1 MEIIKSW
8 WNSFKIIFSPYDTQN
23 ATALGQLGDWF
34 GGIFG
39 TLITFASLLALLAT
53 FWLSRAAMN
62 RQGIYAIFS
71 AMSKTHDD
79 LVASFQLSSAQGAD
93 VFRLLLS
100 DYAEYLDK
108 SIEHCPDLDSKQ
120 IIDLSYT
127 LFFYGSTITGRETA
141 EMRYDPIKVKA
152 ILDAVSAI
160 RNTHASSNPGVPA
173 HRLSGNQARLSN
185 YYRNLYGIYSFIDES
200 SLSKKE
206 KKSILK
212 TIRTKM
218 SNHEQALL
226 SLNICSHLGTK
237 WKKDGLLKRYEPI
250 KNIPRSFMLL
260 PGNTKIEQLF
270 PEVRFEF
277 EDHL

>member
-1 MEIIKSW
+1 MEPTNSW
-8 WNSFKIIFSPYDTQN
+8 WQTLKIIFSPYDPQN
-23 ATALGQLGDWF
+23 ASTLGQLGDWV
-34 GGIFG
+34 GGILG

-53 FWLSRAAMN
+53 FWLSRTAMN
-62 RQGIYAIFS
+62 RQGVYTIFS

-79 LVASFQLSSAQGAD
+79 LVASFQMSSAQGAD

-100 DYAEYLDK
+100 DYAEYLSK
-108 SIEHCPDLDSKQ
+108 TIEHCPDLDTKQ
-120 IIDLSYT
+120 TIDLSYT

-141 EMRYDPIKVKA
+141 AMRYDPEKVKI
-152 ILDAVSAI
+152 ILDSVSTT
-160 RNTHASSNPGVPA
+160 RNSLASSNPGAVA

-200 SLSKKE
+200 SLSKRE

-226 SLNICSHLGTK
+226 SLNIYSHLGGK
-237 WKKDGLLKRYEPI
+237 WRKEGLLEKYEPI

-260 PGNTKIEQLF
+260 PGNAKIEQLF
-270 PEVRFEF
+270 PKVRFEF
-277 EDHL
+277 EDQL